1 MARLRVR
8 EVAQPKGISM
18 NKPARRADLNI
29 ITVRRLWRDELL
41 RRLLDPFTPF
51 KECST
56 SFCTALG
63 YDKEQY
69 KQQENKKQGYN
80 TSWINTPA
88 IARKEVDIVRGCV

>member
-8 EVAQPKGISM
+8 EVVQSKGISM
-18 NKPARRADLNI
+18 NKLARRARRARRADLNI

-41 RRLLDPFTPF
+41 KRLLDPFTSF

-56 SFCTALG
+56 SFCTALS

-69 KQQENKKQGYN
+69 KQQEN
-80 TSWINTPA
+80 
-88 IARKEVDIVRGCV
+88 